1 MSDLDDE
8 FVPEEDAE
16 NPMGAIKKLRE
27 RLRSAEAE
35 SKTNLDGWQRAK
47 ADFVN
52 FKKDEE
58 TRRDH
63 AQERIKASLAEDL
76 IPTLD
81 SFEMSAKHSGNTD
94 NKELQVIYKQLLSAI
109 KQMGIERFGAEGE
122 LFDPHKHEALR
133 EVMVDSPE
141 KEHTIVS
148 VERSGYSINDFV
160 IRPAQV
166 SVGATAKAK

>member
-109 KQMGIERFGAEGE
+109 KQMGIERFGAAGE
-122 LFDPHKHEALR
+122 MFDPHKHEALR
-133 EVMVDSPE
+133 EVEVDSAE

-148 VERSGYSINDFV
+148 VERSGYSIDDFV

-166 SVGATAKAK
+166 SVGTYNKS